1 MNKIIYTLLLFIG
14 ISLYAQAQEKKIVLT
29 LPEVIDIASK
39 QSIDAFRNKNMYL
52 ASYWE
57 HRFYKA
63 ERLPSLT
70 LSSNPLDFNRY
81 RNKEYNFETN
91 EDEYRLREY
100 INSDITL
107 SAVQNVSLTG
117 GQVFVRSGLGMVKN
131 LGGDKNTSFNAT
143 PISIG
148 FSQELNGYNELKW
161 QSKIEPI
168 KFEKAKKE
176 FIQDVEE
183 LRTKSTIRFFGLIN
197 AQIQKGIAEMNYAN
211 ADTLYKIGKG
221 RFQVGTVTQDE
232 LLELEL
238 RLLNNQQALNMAILE
253 EKRAQAMLNSFL
265 SLPKETE
272 IECIVPSDVPSLQID
287 PDMAISEAIKNN
299 PEMLSQE
306 QQKLEQDESVER
318 AKSERGLNTTLFAM
332 YGLNQSA
339 DNFDDVYVKPD
350 KSQMFSLGLNI
361 PIVDWGRGKGRYS
374 MAKSNREV
382 ALATLEQERIDFE
395 QDIYQ
400 SVLEFNLQAGQVFT
414 SAKADTVA
422 KMGYDVT
429 FQRFLIGKI
438 DVIKLNIASNDQETA
453 RMAYLSRLRDYWTA
467 YFRLR
472 SLTLF
477 DFENNRPLVVDYNKL
492 LEN

>member
-1 MNKIIYTLLLFIG
+1 MKNIILSILLIAG
-14 ISLYAQAQEKKIVLT
+14 MATTSQAQENKLVLT

-63 ERLPSLT
+63 ELLPSLT

-81 RNKEYNFETN
+81 NRKEYNWETN
-91 EDEYRLREY
+91 EDEYRLREF
-100 INSDITL
+100 INSDVRL
-107 SAVQNVSLTG
+107 SAVQNIALTG
-117 GQVFVRSGLGMVKN
+117 GQVFVRSELGLIKN

-148 FSQELNGYNELKW
+148 FSQELNGYNRLKW
-161 QSKIEPI
+161 ASKLEPL

-176 FIQDVEE
+176 LIQSVED
-183 LRTKSTIRFFGLIN
+183 LRVKSTNRFFGLIN

-238 RLLNNQQALNMAILE
+238 RLLNNEQDLNMANLE

-265 SLPKETE
+265 GLPKETI
-272 IECIVPSDVPSLQID
+272 IECIVPSEIPELQIN
-287 PDMAISEAIKNN
+287 PDMALNHALKNN
-299 PEMLSQE
+299 PEMLR
-306 QQKLEQDESVER
+306 QQQRKLEEDERVAR
-318 AKSERGLNTTLFAM
+318 AKSERGLNTSLFAL

-339 DNFDDVYVKPD
+339 ENLDQVYQKPD
-350 KSQMFSLGLNI
+350 KSQVVRLGLNI

-382 ALATLEQERIDFE
+382 ALATIEQERIDFE
-395 QDIYQ
+395 QDIHQ

-438 DVIKLNIASNDQETA
+438 DVIKLNIASNDQERA
-453 RMAYLSRLRDYWTA
+453 RMNYLSRLRDYWTA

-477 DFENNRPLVVDYNKL
+477 DFENNRPLVVDYDEL